1 MSEETTTAPLLSITR
16 LYAGIL
22 SLVWSTLMLGVI
34 SMRQNND
41 VKLGDGGIP
50 TLATRIRGH
59 ANFVETTPYFLIV
72 LAMNELANDVPKV
85 WIHLAGA
92 VFTFGRVVH
101 AIGFSSEQPSTP
113 ARIAGTFGAV
123 IPLSSL
129 SLYGMLGWSSTSHG
143 IVIPFMAMTVVLRLV
158 VMPMLK
164 SKSVDKD
171 K

>member
-1 MSEETTTAPLLSITR
+1 M
-16 LYAGIL
+16 
-22 SLVWSTLMLGVI
+22 TLMLGVI
-34 SMRQNND
+34 SIRQNNE
-41 VKLGDGGIP
+41 VKLGDGGVP

-101 AIGFSSEQPSTP
+101 AIGFSSEQPSTL
-113 ARIAGTFGAV
+113 ARITGTFGAV
-123 IPLSSL
+123 LPLSSL

-143 IVIPFMAMTVVLRLV
+143 IVLPFMAMIIIVRMV

-164 SKSVDKD
+164 TKSVDKD